1 MYFRKNMGRRPTT
14 HPYATSWS
22 WGKKTRKK
30 TISTRKEYSGE
41 CEWLTVYIIP
51 CMRGGDMYKIRQ
63 WNHCRWRF
71 GICFLELFIED
82 VRLDRLV
89 LLGWVETTKGK
100 LASFGTGRIMG
111 CVKCVLGICWVF
123 FLKDVNGI
131 ARYCCWDMHMTFSHC
146 WAKDSFAKQ
155 FSLSKKVVNLLA
167 GDQ

>member
-1 MYFRKNMGRRPTT
+1 MVF
-14 HPYATSWS
+14 
-22 WGKKTRKK
+22 GKKQYDYHYHQKRTFRWMWMAY
-30 TISTRKEYSGE
+30 YSLHE
-41 CEWLTVYIIP
+41 
-51 CMRGGDMYKIRQ
+51 RGNMYKIRQ

-111 CVKCVLGICWVF
+111 CVKCVLGICSVF

-131 ARYCCWDMHMTFSHC
+131 ARYCCWDMHLDVQSLRG
-146 WAKDSFAKQ
+146 KRQ
-155 FSLSKKVVNLLA
+155 FRQTVLTIYKGCQPFGGGSISIIA
-167 GDQ
+167 H